1 MQDSIGTGNTH
12 APNTG
17 TSWTTSSGAKD
28 TTEMCYA
35 PESCLVQN
43 ATRRLQA
50 GSEQSPP
57 QR

>member
-57 QR
+57 